1 MAWSAKLRPVAGWG
15 VRAAAPAAL
24 TAEGLA
30 LAARLAASNATA
42 AADYDALVGH
52 FAAGVRAYRS
62 PRSAHVVYPGIPGTR
77 GLTVEGLEGFA
88 RSAPLLAAWA
98 LHRGARIPL
107 SDGTSFDT
115 VAHLH
120 AGLAAGSDPDGPE
133 FWGWPEDLDQRIV
146 EAADVAVT
154 LWLLDEAGAPLAR
167 PARARLLDWL
177 AAHLGRATYGGN
189 WHLFPLLIGAALAR
203 EGRPPHP
210 ILAEHARELSAMQ
223 LPDGWFTEGHGGIPD
238 LYNAWQMH
246 HHGPLLARIAGAEAP
261 AFLEPALREFAPGY
275 LHFFAPRGFP
285 LWGRSLPYRFAVAA
299 PVVLAAGL
307 DPPAVPPAAARRA
320 LDVTWRAFAAEGGI
334 AGGTVTQGPLGR
346 ARHELME
353 NYCGRASALWSL
365 RSLVAAYLLPPE
377 HPFWRGPTEPLPVE
391 RGDFALRL
399 EGPAL
404 TVRGE
409 AATGRV
415 TLAFDA
421 AAGAPVAPPLERHG
435 PLRRLAEA
443 LLRRPLR
450 PDNYARKYHAAAYDS
465 DNTLWR

>member
-1 MAWSAKLRPVAGWG
+1 MSLPARFRPVQGWR
-15 VRAAAPAAL
+15 VRAVAPAAL
-24 TAEGLA
+24 TAESHA
-30 LAARLAASNATA
+30 LAARLAATEAPA

-88 RSAPLLAAWA
+88 RSATLLAAWA
-98 LHRGARIPL
+98 LHRGAAIPL

-154 LWLLDEAGAPLAR
+154 LWLLGEAGAPLAGPPR
-167 PARARLLDWL
+167 TRLLDWL
-177 AAHLGRATYGGN
+177 TAHLGRTTYGGN
-189 WHLFPLLIGAALAR
+189 WHLFPLLIGAVLTR
-203 EGRPPHP
+203 HGRPPHP
-210 ILAEHARELSAMQ
+210 ILAEHARALAAMQ
-223 LPDGWFTEGHGGIPD
+223 LPDGWYTEGHGGIPD
-238 LYNAWQMH
+238 LYNAWEMH
-246 HHGPLLARIAGAEAP
+246 HHGPLLARIAGPEAP
-261 AFLEPALREFAPGY
+261 PFLEPALRAFAPGY

-285 LWGRSLPYRFAVAA
+285 LWGRSLLYRFAVAA
-299 PVVLAAGL
+299 PLVLAAGL
-307 DPPAVPPAAARRA
+307 DPPAVPPGAGRRA

-346 ARHELME
+346 ARPELIE
-353 NYCGRASALWSL
+353 NYCGRASGLWSL
-365 RSLVAAYLLPPE
+365 RSLVAAYLLPPA
-377 HPFWRGPTEPLPVE
+377 HPFWTGPTEPLPVE

-399 EGPAL
+399 AGPAL
-404 TVRGE
+404 TLRGE

-421 AAGAPVAPPLERHG
+421 TDPSAGAPPLEAHG

-450 PDNYARKYHAAAYDS
+450 PDNYARKYHAAAYGS
-465 DNTLWR
+465 DNPLWR